1 MAIRACRAS
10 EECGGGDRFAPS
22 TWPAGPVAPAWS
34 RQCLPSDRQDGTLP
48 GVRDRPGLYRLA
60 FVLLAATL
68 LYNVGEGAIALYSGV
83 AAGSLVLVTFGA
95 DSYVEVAAASA
106 VIWRLTYR
114 DEDAGERAE
123 AKALRLIGW
132 TFLIL
137 AAAVVLQIVVAI
149 SGRKGAEESTVG
161 VALLVASLAIM
172 PVLAVAKLWV
182 AARADLPVL
191 AAEAKETVACSY
203 LSLTALVGL
212 VAVAAFGWW
221 WLDPLAALFMV
232 PWLVKEGLEGIRGD
246 ACFDGAKVCWCRE
259 CWYGLRACRD
269 VARSA

>member
-1 MAIRACRAS
+1 M
-10 EECGGGDRFAPS
+10 
-22 TWPAGPVAPAWS
+22 
-34 RQCLPSDRQDGTLP
+34 
-48 GVRDRPGLYRLA
+48 RDRPGLYRLA

-106 VIWRLTYR
+106 VIWRLKYR

-172 PVLAVAKLWV
+172 PVLAVANSGSRRGRICPCWPQKRKRPLH
-182 AARADLPVL
+182 AR
-191 AAEAKETVACSY
+191 T
-203 LSLTALVGL
+203 
-212 VAVAAFGWW
+212 
-221 WLDPLAALFMV
+221 
-232 PWLVKEGLEGIRGD
+232 
-246 ACFDGAKVCWCRE
+246 
-259 CWYGLRACRD
+259 
-269 VARSA
+269 